1 MANKVKILLVDDDE
15 EDYLITR
22 DVIHDFPD
30 RKKYEMQWVD
40 NYYDA
45 FQEIKKEAHD
55 VYLIDYRLGPDS
67 GLDLVKS
74 AFDEGIVR
82 PYILLTGQGDDEID
96 EQARKVGAVD
106 YIVKGVINPS
116 DLERSI
122 RYGIQHMQNLEEI
135 KSLNEQLEQRVEER
149 TRALAVANEAL
160 KESQRLY
167 ITIAHNFPEGIIS
180 VFDRE
185 LNYVFVDGQDLLRL
199 GLDKEQLIGR
209 NIREFANAKELDM
222 LVKNLK
228 RSFAGESIN
237 LEYISMDNSYY
248 EVDAV
253 PLAGE
258 AGIIDQIL
266 VVSRNVTKQKIAEQ
280 EIRKSLEKEKQL
292 GELKSRFVT
301 TASHEFRTPL
311 STILSSV
318 SILGRYLNAEN
329 FDKTK
334 AGKHVQRIKSS
345 VNNLNQILNDF
356 LSMGRLEEGRI
367 MVDYTQFDIE
377 LLAGEA
383 ISSVRP
389 LLKPGQ
395 TIDYVHDCVE
405 PLVYLDK
412 QMSLNIM
419 INLLSNAIKYS
430 DEDSTITLTTLRKQT
445 ELSIYVKDQGI
456 GIPEADIQHIFERFF
471 RAHNAVNI
479 QGTGLGLNIVKR
491 YSELMSGQID
501 FETEEGK
508 GTEFFVKLP
517 IDQSSK

>member
-1 MANKVKILLVDDDE
+1 MDKVKILLVDDDE

-22 DVIHDFPD
+22 DLINDFPN
-30 RKKYEMQWVD
+30 RKYGLDWID
-40 NYYDA
+40 NYA
-45 FQEIKKEAHD
+45 EASEEIKKDKYD
-55 VYLIDYRLGPDS
+55 VYLVDYRLGPDS
-67 GLDLVKS
+67 GLELVKT
-74 AFDEGIVR
+74 AMDEGSSK
-82 PYILLTGQGDDEID
+82 PFILLTGQGDQEID
-96 EQARKVGAVD
+96 EQARKAGAVD
-106 YIVKGVINPS
+106 YVVKGVINPS

-122 RYGIQHMQNLEEI
+122 RYGIQHMRTLEQIRQLNEKLEE
-135 KSLNEQLEQRVEER
+135 RVAER
-149 TRALAVANEAL
+149 TKALAVTNEAL

-167 ITIAHNFPEGIIS
+167 ITIARNFPDGIIN

-185 LNYVFVDGQDLLRL
+185 LNYVFVDGKDLELLGFSTEELVGKNISDVISGAQLDLLT
-199 GLDKEQLIGR
+199 
-209 NIREFANAKELDM
+209 
-222 LVKNLK
+222 KNLQ
-228 RSFAGESIN
+228 RSFDGESIT
-237 LEYISMDNSYY
+237 LEYATANNLHY
-248 EVDAV
+248 ELSAV
-253 PLAGE
+253 PLHEDDGT
-258 AGIIDQIL
+258 INQVL
-266 VVSRNVTKQKIAEQ
+266 VVSKNITHQKIAEK

-318 SILGRYLNAEN
+318 SLLGRYIDGDN

-334 AGKHVQRIKSS
+334 TGKHIQRIKSS

-367 MVDYTQFDIE
+367 SSEFSQFDIE

-383 ISSVRP
+383 ISGVRP

-395 TIDYVHDCVE
+395 KIDYIHDCGD
-405 PLVYLDK
+405 PLLYLDK

-430 DEDSTITLTTLRKQT
+430 EEDCTITLTTRCTQD
-445 ELSIYVKDQGI
+445 ELAIHVKDEGI
-456 GIPEADIQHIFERFF
+456 GIPKADVQHIFERFF

-491 YSELMSGQID
+491 YAELMNGEIEFTS
-501 FETEEGK
+501 EEGK

-517 IDQSSK
+517 LNKSSR

>member
-1 MANKVKILLVDDDE
+1 MSDKVKILLIDDDE

-22 DVIHDFPD
+22 EVILDFPG
-30 RKKYEMQWVD
+30 RKKYELQWID
-40 NYYDA
+40 NYEDA
-45 FQEIKKEAHD
+45 FEEIQKEAHD

-67 GLDLVKS
+67 GLELVK
-74 AFDEGIVR
+74 ATFDAGIVK
-82 PYILLTGQGDDEID
+82 PCILLTGQGDDEID
-96 EQARKVGAVD
+96 EEARKVGAVD

-122 RYGIQHMQNLEEI
+122 RYGIQHIQNLEEI
-135 KSLNEQLEQRVEER
+135 QQLNEQLEERVKER
-149 TRALAVANEAL
+149 TKALAVTNEAL
-160 KESQRLY
+160 RDSQRLY
-167 ITIAHNFPEGIIS
+167 ITIAKNFPEGIIK
-180 VFDRE
+180 VFDKQ
-185 LNYVFVDGQDLLRL
+185 LNYVFVDGHDLALR
-199 GLDKEQLIGR
+199 GDNKEEMIGKNFR
-209 NIREFANAKELDM
+209 QYGRAVEMDM
-222 LVKNLK
+222 VVKNLQ
-228 RSFAGESIN
+228 RVFTGESISI
-237 LEYISMDNSYY
+237 EYTTAAKAYY
-248 EVDAV
+248 ELNAV
-253 PLAGE
+253 PLLENDGS
-258 AGIIDQIL
+258 IDQIL
-266 VVSRNVTKQKIAEQ
+266 VVSRNITKQKIAEK
-280 EIRKSLEKEKQL
+280 EIRKSLEKEKEL

-318 SILGRYLNAEN
+318 SILGRYIDVEK
-329 FDKTK
+329 FDRKK

-367 MVDYTQFDIE
+367 AVEFVQFDIE
-377 LLAGEA
+377 LLSADA

-395 TIDYVHDCVE
+395 TIDYIHDCGD

-430 DEDSTITLTTLRKQT
+430 EEDTTITLTTT
-445 ELSIYVKDQGI
+445 CTDDELSIYVKDEGI

-491 YSELMSGQID
+491 YAELMSGKID
-501 FETEEGK
+501 FKSKEGQ
-508 GTEFFVKLP
+508 GTEFFVTLP
-517 IDQSSK
+517 LNRSAK